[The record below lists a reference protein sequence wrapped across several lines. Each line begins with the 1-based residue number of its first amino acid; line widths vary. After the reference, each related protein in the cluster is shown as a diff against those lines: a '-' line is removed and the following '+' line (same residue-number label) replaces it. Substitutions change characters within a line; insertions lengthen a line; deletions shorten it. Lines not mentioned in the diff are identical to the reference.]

1 MENLFSTFSADQLTD
16 DSAYCDVLA

>member
-16 DSAYCDVLA
+16 DLAYCDILA

>member
-16 DSAYCDVLA
+16 DLAYYDVLA

>member
-1 MENLFSTFSADQLTD
+1 MENLFSTFAADQLT